1 MVRRKVVHAIPVKR
15 VLACLLLLVFAG
27 CRAGR
32 DSDGARTIVLW
43 EQEDAAVAPFLD
55 DLFSAFKRLPG
66 NADVVLNRAH
76 YQNEDLRQQFQTA
89 SIAGKP
95 PDLLLSPSDAAGV
108 YSVSGFLL
116 PVNELFDLSLY
127 TKPVV
132 EAITVDGKTWGVPMS
147 NGNHLV
153 LYYNKRLT
161 PKPPETTAELERFC
175 STRARELK
183 LPHCLAFTQ
192 SEPFWLMPWLG
203 AFGGWPME
211 GRAPTL
217 DTPAM
222 SAALDFVLKM
232 RDEKTIPDEC
242 DYNCMDSLFK
252 ESQAAFAVNGDWALP
267 VYEKQL
273 GKDLGVAKIPKVS
286 ATGRWPSPM
295 VSGKYLML
303 SSALAGEKLE
313 LVRRF
318 VEFATSEGM
327 QVAQV
332 NKLRCLPALTS
343 AAKSPAVMGDPLLRA
358 SMEQVLAGKPM
369 PMAVE
374 MRAVWDAIRPV
385 YAKVLLRQI
394 STADAARLMQKEA
407 VAKIAEMNE

>member
-1 MVRRKVVHAIPVKR
+1 MPVKR
-15 VLACLLLLVFAG
+15 ALAALLLLAAAG
-27 CRAGR
+27 CGGGTDLKAER
-32 DSDGARTIVLW
+32 SIVLW

-55 DLFSAFKRLPG
+55 ELFAAFKAIPG
-66 NADVVLNRAH
+66 NEDVVLSRAH
-76 YQNEDLRQQFQTA
+76 YQNEDLRQQFQTS
-89 SIAGKP
+89 SIAGMP

-108 YSVSGFLL
+108 YSVSGFIL
-116 PVNELFDLSLY
+116 PVDDLFDLKLY

-132 EAITVDGKTWGVPMS
+132 EAITDAGKAWGVPMS

-161 PKPPETTAELERFC
+161 PTPPATMAELEDFC
-175 STRARELK
+175 RTRARELK

-203 AFGGWPME
+203 AYGGWPME

-217 DTPAM
+217 DTSAM
-222 SAALDFVLKM
+222 TSALGLILKM
-232 RDEKTIPDEC
+232 SDEKTIPGEC

-252 ESQAAFAVNGDWALP
+252 ESQAAFAINGDWALP

-273 GKDLGVAKIPKVS
+273 GKDLGVAKIPKLP

-295 VSGKYLML
+295 VSGKYLLL
-303 SSALAGEKLE
+303 SSALKGPKLE

-318 VEFATSEGM
+318 VAFATSMEM

-332 NKLRCLPALTS
+332 KKLRRLPALTQ

-369 PMAVE
+369 PMAIE
-374 MRAVWDAIRPV
+374 MRAVWDAMRPA
-385 YAKVLLRQI
+385 YAKVLMRQI
-394 STADAARLMQKEA
+394 SPAEAAKLMQKDA
-407 VAKIAEMNE
+407 LTKIAEMNE

>member
-1 MVRRKVVHAIPVKR
+1 MPVKR
-15 VLACLLLLVFAG
+15 AVAAFLLLALAG
-27 CRAGR
+27 CRALPESSAER
-32 DSDGARTIVLW
+32 SIVLW

-55 DLFSAFKRLPG
+55 HLFAAFKKLPG
-66 NADVVLNRAH
+66 NADVVLTRAH

-116 PVNELFDLSLY
+116 PVDGLFDLKLY

-132 EAITVDGKTWGVPMS
+132 EAVTNDGRTWGVPMS

-161 PKPPETTAELERFC
+161 PTPPETTADLERFC
-175 STRARELK
+175 ATRAKELK

-211 GRAPTL
+211 GRTPTL

-232 RDEKTIPDEC
+232 REDKTIPDEC

-252 ESQAAFAVNGDWALP
+252 ESQAAFAINGDWALP
-267 VYEKQL
+267 VYERQL

-303 SSALAGEKLE
+303 SSALTGKKLE

-318 VEFATSEGM
+318 VEFATSEEM
-327 QVAQV
+327 QIAQV
-332 NKLRCLPALTS
+332 RQLRRLPALTK
-343 AAKSPAVMGDPLLRA
+343 AARSPAVMGDPLLRA

-369 PMAVE
+369 PMATE
-374 MRAVWDAIRPV
+374 MRAVWDAMRPA
-385 YAKVLLRQI
+385 YAKVLMRSI
-394 STADAARLMQKEA
+394 STKDAARLMQKDA

>member
-1 MVRRKVVHAIPVKR
+1 MPVKR
-15 VLACLLLLVFAG
+15 ALAVFLLLALAG
-27 CRAGR
+27 CRDGGDANAG
-32 DSDGARTIVLW
+32 RTIVLW

-55 DLFSAFKRLPG
+55 NLFAAFKKLPG
-66 NADVVLNRAH
+66 NADVVLTRAH
-76 YQNEDLRQQFQTA
+76 YQNEDLRQQFQTS

-108 YSVSGFLL
+108 YSISGFLL
-116 PVNELFDLSLY
+116 PVDDLFDLTLY

-132 EAITVDGKTWGVPMS
+132 EAITDGGKAWGVPMS

-161 PKPPETTAELERFC
+161 PTPPATTDELQRFC
-175 STRARELK
+175 ATRAKELK
-183 LPHCLAFTQ
+183 LPHCLAYTQ

-203 AFGGWPME
+203 AFGGWPMD
-211 GRAPTL
+211 GRKPTL

-222 SAALDFVLKM
+222 SAALDFVLKL
-232 RDEKTIPDEC
+232 RDDKTIPDEC

-252 ESQAAFAVNGDWALP
+252 ESQAAFAINGDWALP

-303 SSALAGEKLE
+303 SSALTGKKLE

-318 VEFATSEGM
+318 VEFATSEEM

-332 NKLRCLPALTS
+332 RQLRRLPALTK
-343 AAKSPAVMGDPLLRA
+343 AAKSQAVLGDPLLRA

-369 PMAVE
+369 PMATE

-394 STADAARLMQKEA
+394 STADAARQMQKDA
-407 VAKIAEMNE
+407 VTKIAEMNE

>member
-1 MVRRKVVHAIPVKR
+1 MPVKR
-15 VLACLLLLVFAG
+15 ALAALLLLALAG
-27 CRAGR
+27 CR
-32 DSDGARTIVLW
+32 DGAGSNAERTIVLW

-55 DLFSAFKRLPG
+55 NLFAAFKKLPG
-66 NADVVLNRAH
+66 NADVVLTRAH

-116 PVNELFDLSLY
+116 PVDDLFDLKLY

-132 EAITVDGKTWGVPMS
+132 EAVTDGGKTWGVPMS

-161 PKPPETTAELERFC
+161 PAPPATTAELERFC
-175 STRARELK
+175 ATRAKELK

-211 GRAPTL
+211 GRTPTL

-232 RDEKTIPDEC
+232 RDDKTIPDEC

-252 ESQAAFAVNGDWALP
+252 ESQAAFAINGDWALP

-303 SSALAGEKLE
+303 SSALAGEKLA

-318 VEFATSEGM
+318 VEFATSEEM
-327 QVAQV
+327 QIAQV
-332 NKLRCLPALTS
+332 KQLRRLPALTK
-343 AAKSPAVMGDPLLRA
+343 AARSPAVMGDPLLRA

-369 PMAVE
+369 PMATE
-374 MRAVWDAIRPV
+374 MRAVWDAMRPA
-385 YAKVLLRQI
+385 YAKVLMRAV
-394 STADAARLMQKEA
+394 STQDAARLMQKDA

>member
-1 MVRRKVVHAIPVKR
+1 MPAKR
-15 VLACLLLLVFAG
+15 ALAVLLLLASAG
-27 CRAGR
+27 CLGGADPKAERA
-32 DSDGARTIVLW
+32 IVLW

-55 DLFSAFKRLPG
+55 ELFAAFRKLPG
-66 NADVVLNRAH
+66 NADVTFSRAH

-89 SIAGKP
+89 SIAGMP

-108 YSVSGFLL
+108 YSVSGFIL
-116 PVNELFDLSLY
+116 PVDGLFDLRLY
-127 TKPVV
+127 TQTVV
-132 EAITVDGKTWGVPMS
+132 EAVTEDGKTWGVPMS

-161 PKPPETTAELERFC
+161 PTPPATTAELESFC
-175 STRARELK
+175 RTRAQELK

-203 AFGGWPME
+203 AYGGWPLE
-211 GRAPTL
+211 GRKPTL

-222 SAALDFVLKM
+222 ASAIGLIVKM
-232 RDEKTIPDEC
+232 RDEGTIPDEC

-252 ESQAAFAVNGDWALP
+252 ESQAAFAINGDWALP
-267 VYEKQL
+267 VYERQL
-273 GKDLGVAKIPKVS
+273 GQDLGVAKIPKLS

-303 SSALAGEKLE
+303 SSALKGPKLE

-318 VEFATSEGM
+318 VEFATSEEM

-332 NKLRCLPALTS
+332 RRLRRLPALTK
-343 AAKSPAVMGDPLLRA
+343 AARSPAVRGDPLLRA
-358 SMEQVLAGKPM
+358 SMEQVLAGRPM
-369 PMAVE
+369 PMATE
-374 MRAVWDAIRPV
+374 MRAVWDAMRPA
-385 YAKVLLRQI
+385 YAMVLMRRI
-394 STADAARLMQKEA
+394 SPADAARLMQKDA
-407 VAKIAEMNE
+407 LTKIAEMNE